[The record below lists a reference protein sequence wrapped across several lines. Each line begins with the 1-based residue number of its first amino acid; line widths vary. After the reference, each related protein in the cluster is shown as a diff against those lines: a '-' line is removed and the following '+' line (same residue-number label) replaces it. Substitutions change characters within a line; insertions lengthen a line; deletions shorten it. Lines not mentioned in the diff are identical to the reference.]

1 MLAHFWPGNDRDGV
15 RRATAARRRPAEA
28 WNRPAL
34 GGVRYCTCLSTQRP
48 CCPTPLLAASLPP
61 PSSAAPF
68 RLSACGGNEAR
79 VAPPVP
85 TAAQG
90 PSDAEQV
97 RDVAKAITQAYAD
110 EDYSRLC
117 AQFAPGTFTEL
128 IALAKVDNCEALFAK
143 APTFSAPS
151 PQQINRADARIRG
164 DRATLVFDEQGV
176 EPFTLRR
183 IDGRWQI
190 ANDAELSEG

>member
-1 MLAHFWPGNDRDGV
+1 MLPNATP
-15 RRATAARRRPAEA
+15 RR
-28 WNRPAL
+28 
-34 GGVRYCTCLSTQRP
+34 
-48 CCPTPLLAASLPP
+48 LLAAAVVCCALP
-61 PSSAAPF
+61 
-68 RLSACGGNEAR
+68 LSACGRDEAR

-85 TAAQG
+85 PAAQG

-110 EDYSRLC
+110 EDYARLC
-117 AQFAPGTFTEL
+117 AQFAPGTFTEV
-128 IALAKVDNCEALFAK
+128 IALAKVESCEALFAK

-151 PQQINRADARIRG
+151 PQQIDRADARIRG
-164 DRATLVFDEQGV
+164 DRATLIFDEKGV

-190 ANDAELSEG
+190 ANDADIGEG